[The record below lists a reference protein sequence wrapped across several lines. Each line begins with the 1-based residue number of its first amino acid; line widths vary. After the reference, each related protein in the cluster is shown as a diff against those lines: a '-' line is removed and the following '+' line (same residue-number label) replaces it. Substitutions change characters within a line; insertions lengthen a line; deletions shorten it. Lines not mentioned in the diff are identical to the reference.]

1 MHPLT
6 LLLTTILLACTIE
19 TFFSALSYLIT
30 GRQS

>member
-6 LLLTTILLACTIE
+6 LLLTAILLACTIE